1 MPVMTRLAGRRAVVT
16 GASKG
21 LGLRIVEALLGEGA
35 RVAALARPSTELDG
49 LAGVIGGRGAVIA
62 CDVRSAASVRGAI
75 ERAAEALGGMDIL
88 INNAAMCNI
97 GRIEEAVDDLVA
109 AEVETNL
116 LGVIWC
122 AREAIPHLRASG
134 GGHIVSLTSEAVNQS
149 PAFLGVYSATKAAVE
164 ALSGSL
170 RREVRG
176 DGTRVSILRVGRM
189 TESSLQHAW
198 DPDVRERFFESV
210 RASGVDEDNGQA
222 MAPATAAHAL
232 IDLLCLPDDSRV
244 DLVVLRGR

>member
-1 MPVMTRLAGRRAVVT
+1 MTRLAGRRAIVT

-21 LGLRIVEALLGEGA
+21 LGRRIVEALLAEGS
-35 RVAALARPSTELDG
+35 RVAALARPGAELES
-49 LAGVIGGRGAVIA
+49 LAGVIGDQGGVIA
-62 CDVRSAASVRGAI
+62 CDIRSAPSVATAV
-75 ERAAEALGGMDIL
+75 AAAAKCLGGIDIL
-88 INNAAMCNI
+88 INNAAMCGL
-97 GRIEEAVDDLVA
+97 GRIEEAVDHLVV

-134 GGHIVSLTSEAVNQS
+134 RGHIVSVTSEAVNQS

-164 ALSGSL
+164 ALSGSV

-189 TESSLQHAW
+189 TESSLQQTW
-198 DPDVRERFFESV
+198 DPEVRERFLESV
-210 RASGVDEDNGQA
+210 RASGFGEENGQA
-222 MAPATAAHAL
+222 MAPETAARAL
-232 IDLLCLPDDSRV
+232 IDLLCLPEDSRV

>member
-1 MPVMTRLAGRRAVVT
+1 MTRLAGRRAVVT

-21 LGLRIVEALLGEGA
+21 LGRRIVEALLAEGA
-35 RVAALARPSTELDG
+35 TVAALARPSADLEN
-49 LAGVIGGRGAVIA
+49 LAGVIGERGVVVA
-62 CDVRSAASVRGAI
+62 CDIRSASSVRDAI
-75 ERAAEALGGMDIL
+75 GEAAQGLGGIDIL
-88 INNAAMCNI
+88 INNAAMCSI
-97 GRIEEAVDDLVA
+97 GRIEEVEDDLVV

-134 GGHIVSLTSEAVNQS
+134 RGHIVSLTSEAVNQS

-164 ALSGSL
+164 TLSGSL
-170 RREVRG
+170 RREVRC

-189 TESSLQHAW
+189 TESSLQQAW

-222 MAPATAAHAL
+222 MEPATVAL
-232 IDLLCLPDDSRV
+232 ALVDLLCLPDDGRV
-244 DLVVLRGR
+244 DLMVIRGR

>member
-1 MPVMTRLAGRRAVVT
+1 MTRLAGRRAVVT

-21 LGLRIVEALLGEGA
+21 LGRRIVEALLAEGA
-35 RVAALARPSTELDG
+35 TVAALARPSADLDN
-49 LAGVIGGRGAVIA
+49 LAAVIGERSLVIG
-62 CDVRSAASVRGAI
+62 CDIRSAASVRDAI
-75 ERAAEALGGMDIL
+75 GEAAQGLGGIDIL
-88 INNAAMCNI
+88 INNAAMCSI
-97 GRIEEAVDDLVA
+97 GLIEEVEDDLVV

-134 GGHIVSLTSEAVNQS
+134 RGHIVSLTSEAVNQS

-164 ALSGSL
+164 TLSGSL
-170 RREVRG
+170 RREVRR

-189 TESSLQHAW
+189 TESSLQQAW
-198 DPDVRERFFESV
+198 NPDVRERFFEAV

-222 MAPATAAHAL
+222 MEPATAALAL
-232 IDLLCLPDDSRV
+232 VDLLCLPDDGRV
-244 DLVVLRGR
+244 DLMVIRGR

>member
-1 MPVMTRLAGRRAVVT
+1 MTRLAGRRAVVT

-21 LGLRIVEALLGEGA
+21 LGRRIVEALLAEGA
-35 RVAALARPSTELDG
+35 TVAALARPSADLKN
-49 LAGVIGGRGAVIA
+49 LAGVIGERGLVIG
-62 CDVRSAASVRGAI
+62 CDIRSAASVRDAI
-75 ERAAEALGGMDIL
+75 GEAAQGLGGIDIL
-88 INNAAMCNI
+88 INNAAMCSI
-97 GRIEEAVDDLVA
+97 GLIEEVEDDLVV

-134 GGHIVSLTSEAVNQS
+134 RGHIVSLTSEAVNQS

-164 ALSGSL
+164 TLSGSL
-170 RREVRG
+170 RREVRR

-189 TESSLQHAW
+189 TESSLQQAW
-198 DPDVRERFFESV
+198 NPDVRERFFESV

-222 MAPATAAHAL
+222 MEPATAALAL
-232 IDLLCLPDDSRV
+232 VDLLCLPDDGRV
-244 DLVVLRGR
+244 DLMVIRGR

>member
-1 MPVMTRLAGRRAVVT
+1 MTRLAGRRAVVT

-21 LGLRIVEALLGEGA
+21 LGRRIVEALLAEGA
-35 RVAALARPSTELDG
+35 TVAALARPSAELKN
-49 LAGVIGGRGAVIA
+49 LRGVIGERGLVIA
-62 CDVRSAASVRGAI
+62 CDIRSAASVRDAI
-75 ERAAEALGGMDIL
+75 GEAAQGLGGIDIL
-88 INNAAMCNI
+88 INNAAVCSI
-97 GRIEEAVDDLVA
+97 GLIEEVEDDLVV

-134 GGHIVSLTSEAVNQS
+134 RGHIVSLTSEAVNQS

-164 ALSGSL
+164 TLSGSL
-170 RREVRG
+170 RREVRR

-189 TESSLQHAW
+189 TESSLQQAW
-198 DPDVRERFFESV
+198 NPDVRERFFESV

-222 MAPATAAHAL
+222 MGPATAALAL
-232 IDLLCLPDDSRV
+232 VDLLCLPDDARV
-244 DLVVLRGR
+244 DLMVIRGR

>member
-1 MPVMTRLAGRRAVVT
+1 MTRLAGRRAVVT

-21 LGLRIVEALLGEGA
+21 LGRRIVEALLAEGA
-35 RVAALARPSTELDG
+35 TVAALARPSADLKN
-49 LAGVIGGRGAVIA
+49 LAGVIGERGLVIG
-62 CDVRSAASVRGAI
+62 CDIRSAASVRDAI
-75 ERAAEALGGMDIL
+75 GEAAQGLGGIDIL
-88 INNAAMCNI
+88 INNAAMCSI
-97 GRIEEAVDDLVA
+97 GLIEEVEDDLVV

-134 GGHIVSLTSEAVNQS
+134 RGHIVSLTSEAVNQS

-164 ALSGSL
+164 TLSGSL
-170 RREVRG
+170 RREVRR

-189 TESSLQHAW
+189 TESSLQQAW
-198 DPDVRERFFESV
+198 NPDVRERFFEAV

-222 MAPATAAHAL
+222 MEPATAALAL
-232 IDLLCLPDDSRV
+232 VDLLCLPDDGRV
-244 DLVVLRGR
+244 DLMVIRGR

>member
-1 MPVMTRLAGRRAVVT
+1 MTRLAGRRAVVT

-21 LGLRIVEALLGEGA
+21 LGRRTVEALLAEGA
-35 RVAALARPSTELDG
+35 TVAALARPSADLKN
-49 LAGVIGGRGAVIA
+49 LAGVIGERGLVIA
-62 CDVRSAASVRGAI
+62 CDIRSAASVRDAI
-75 ERAAEALGGMDIL
+75 GEAARGLGGIDIL
-88 INNAAMCNI
+88 INNAAMCSI
-97 GRIEEAVDDLVA
+97 GLIEEVEDDLVV

-134 GGHIVSLTSEAVNQS
+134 RGHIVSLTSEAVNQS

-164 ALSGSL
+164 TLSGSL
-170 RREVRG
+170 RREVRR

-189 TESSLQHAW
+189 TESSLQQAW
-198 DPDVRERFFESV
+198 NLDVRERFFESV

-222 MAPATAAHAL
+222 MEPATAALAL
-232 IDLLCLPDDSRV
+232 VDLLCLPHDGRV
-244 DLVVLRGR
+244 DLMVIRGR